1 MIILITG
8 GAGFIGS
15 HLVDHF
21 VAAGDRVIVIDS
33 LITGRKENI
42 ADHLKSGNISFLE
55 EDVRNVQMI
64 SDEIDVIMHL
74 ASPASPFDYLR
85 YPIETMR
92 TLSLGTFNML
102 ELSKRKNAKFLLA
115 STSEVYGD
123 PEQHPQHEDYWGN
136 VNPVGPRAV
145 YDEGK
150 RFAEALTIAYNREHK
165 VETAIVRIFNTYGE
179 RMKAEDGR
187 VVPTFINQALKNEP
201 LTIFGDGKQTRSFCY
216 ISDMVEAIVKA
227 VKTKYVYP
235 INVGNPKEYTML
247 EVADIVKKLCLSTS
261 DLKFMPLPENDPK
274 KRKPDISRA
283 KEVLG
288 WSPRVDLNAGLIR
301 LIEWFRRKDD

>member
-1 MIILITG
+1 MRVLITG

-21 VAAGDRVIVIDS
+21 VSAGDEVLIIDS

-42 ADHLKSGNISFLE
+42 ADHLKSRSINFLE
-55 EDVRNVQMI
+55 EDVCNVSTI
-64 SDEIDVIMHL
+64 PDEVDIIMHL

-85 YPIETMR
+85 FPIETMR

-102 ELSKRKNAKFLLA
+102 ELCKRKKAKFLLA
-115 STSEVYGD
+115 STSEIYGD
-123 PEQHPQHEDYWGN
+123 PEQHPQSEDYWGN

-150 RFAEALTIAYNREHK
+150 RFAEALTTAYSREHK
-165 VETAIVRIFNTYGE
+165 VDIKIIRIFNTYGE

-216 ISDMVEAIVKA
+216 ISDMVDAIVRAAKIE
-227 VKTKYVYP
+227 YVHP
-235 INVGNPKEYTML
+235 LNIGNPREYTML
-247 EVADIVKKLCLSTS
+247 EIADIVKRLCLSTS
-261 DLKFMPLPENDPK
+261 ELKFMPLPENDPK
-274 KRKPDISRA
+274 KRKPDIDRA

>member
-85 YPIETMR
+85 YPIETMH